1 MSFRMHIRY
10 IVAGIYLAFGLLQ
23 YSSIGGVGAELEG
36 KKGPPLWRKVLVIL
50 LWPLAM
56 IGAIEG

>member
-1 MSFRMHIRY
+1 MHLRY
-10 IVAGIYLAFGLLQ
+10 VLAGIYIAFGLLQ